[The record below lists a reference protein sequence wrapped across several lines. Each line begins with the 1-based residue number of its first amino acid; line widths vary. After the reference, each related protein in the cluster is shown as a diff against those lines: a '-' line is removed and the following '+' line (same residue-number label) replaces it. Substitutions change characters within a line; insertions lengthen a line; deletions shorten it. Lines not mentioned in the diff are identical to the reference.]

1 VGLNVFENL
10 DIGTFCGAKRDKTQQ
25 DLTPWVMKIPCEMPS
40 FLIQE
45 LAS

>member
-1 VGLNVFENL
+1 VGLNVFEHL
-10 DIGTFCGAKRDKTQQ
+10 DIDTFYGAKQNNTQQ
-25 DLTPWVMKIPCEMPS
+25 DLTPRVMKIPCEMPS